1 MVKKQTTEELESS
14 DPLQASNSGSY
25 EIQPVLKP
33 KGISVSLS
41 WEEISY
47 TVKTH
52 HGSSEI
58 LKRVSGY
65 ANPGELLVIMG
76 SSGSG
81 KTSLLSILSNQIIP
95 HRSVKISGTVKVNGD
110 DIKNYDYPS
119 ITRYVMQQD
128 ILQAT
133 MTAREALRFAAMLK
147 VGSDKDLVKSRV
159 DAMLHD
165 LKLTKVADNLIGNE
179 VMKGLSGGE
188 KKRVNIGVELIS
200 EPSVLILDEPTS
212 GLDCFT
218 AEVVIR
224 LLKKQAHKGRTIIT
238 TIHQPS
244 HAIFEMF
251 DRLILMV
258 NGHFVYQGLARKSRL
273 YFDNLGYVC
282 DEYTNPP
289 DHFMRVLNIV
299 DRNSMSNDEKDK
311 LENLLVT
318 YKAQEQMI
326 FDETVTE
333 GLTILSKSMRHY
345 VPGLFVEM
353 RALIWRSYINS
364 LRNPLLFFVKLS
376 QAIIMGFLID
386 ILFRDLGYGHQQVEN
401 RKGILYFTTIQF
413 IMLGCNSNSMT
424 FPLERPLFLKDY
436 KEGLYGTSA
445 FVFAKT
451 IAELP
456 TQIFFTFIYV
466 VIQYFAIDLNIE
478 TAKQFFVF
486 LGLSILSHW
495 TGCGYGSLAGVI
507 SPDVV
512 ASTVIGP
519 AIAAPLMM
527 FGGFFSNSDSLSNSF
542 YWIKYISSY
551 TYTFEGFCLNEFRD
565 LPMDEGLDP
574 LGDLGYT
581 GEVWERAG
589 SMLLI
594 QLGLI
599 ILITGILKIIG
610 ERHKNN

>member
-1 MVKKQTTEELESS
+1 MDKKQRTEDLESS
-14 DPLQASNSGSY
+14 DALQGPNSGSY
-25 EIQPVLKP
+25 EIQPVLKSR
-33 KGISVSLS
+33 GTIVSLS

-52 HGSSEI
+52 HGSNEI

-133 MTAREALRFAAMLK
+133 MTAREALWFAAMLK
-147 VGSDKDLVKSRV
+147 VGSDKNLVKSRV
-159 DAMLHD
+159 DTMLHD
-165 LKLTKVADNLIGNE
+165 LKLAKVADNLIGNE
-179 VMKGLSGGE
+179 MIKGLSGGE

-200 EPSVLILDEPTS
+200 EPSILILDEPTS

-218 AEVVIR
+218 AEVVIK

-238 TIHQPS
+238 TVHQPS
-244 HAIFEMF
+244 STMFEMF

-258 NGHFVYQGLARKSRL
+258 NGHFVYQGLARNSRL

-289 DHFMRVLNIV
+289 DHFMRILSIV
-299 DRNSMSNDEKDK
+299 DRNNMSDSEKDK
-311 LENLLVT
+311 LENLLIS
-318 YKAQEQMI
+318 YKAQEKMI
-326 FDETVTE
+326 YDETITE
-333 GLTILSKSMRHY
+333 NLTVLNKSMRHY
-345 VPGLFVEM
+345 VPGLFIEM
-353 RALIWRSYINS
+353 RALMWRSYVNS

-376 QAIIMGFLID
+376 QALIMGFLID
-386 ILFRDLGYGHQQVEN
+386 ILFRDLGYGQQQVEN

-413 IMLGCNSNSMT
+413 IMLGSNSNSMT

-436 KEGLYGTSA
+436 KEGLYGTTA
-445 FVFAKT
+445 FVLSKT

-456 TQIFFTFIYV
+456 TQIFFTFLYV

-478 TAKQFFVF
+478 SAKQFFVF
-486 LGLSILSHW
+486 LALSILSHW
-495 TGCGYGSLAGVI
+495 TGCGYGNFAGVI
-507 SPDVV
+507 SPNVV

-519 AIAAPLMM
+519 AVAAPLMM
-527 FGGFFSNSDSLSNSF
+527 FGGFFSNSGSLSNSF

-565 LPMDEGLDP
+565 LPIDKGLDP

-589 SMLLI
+589 CMLLI
-594 QLGLI
+594 ELCLTLLI
-599 ILITGILKIIG
+599 IGILKFVG
-610 ERHKNN
+610 EKHKNN